1 MKYIYL
7 IIAGLMMSAGG
18 AVAQDGDGAAKGA
31 MARQPLFTWDLLWAG
46 SWEESKSLL
55 NRGDFRLG
63 LAWPEL
69 VTRAQALDKHTLNF
83 KLDQPWGEPS
93 SGITSAS
100 VGLYHQATGSRLL
113 YGVLDEWGLPA
124 RIRSPWIRS
133 APYTENHK
141 PVMADLRTTTS
152 TTKAD
157 ELYLYL
163 SSPRLSLNNLPLFEN
178 APETAIRGFG
188 SAQFPAVD
196 AVGGNFAP
204 AFSGGLETAFG
215 GDIDLLLEGFY
226 TGRELPARDSSSW
239 FSESPP
245 LPDRDFRLGAAALL
259 LSTPYVSFASDW
271 AWSET
276 FAWGAGVYGSAGI
289 RVSPPLPWGAAGTM
303 AKPGPWSLSLAAD
316 GMSERYV
323 GRDGASPGGGLR
335 TAGKVE
341 WKGPR
346 SSLFKVNTTL
356 RGPTLRGPALDA
368 PFERSSSGVYYRFP
382 APAANAV
389 ANAANSGKFPLRVSR
404 ISLNADRNAS
414 NLKKIYDDI
423 DGALGLSL
431 SLPPMLLPPALLPA
445 SAARV
450 KNPKPKSY
458 PLNINLSA
466 TIKTLGSAA
475 EAPPPYPFLPIN
487 AGSGAPMEFD
497 SAKESV
503 ELLWSPGIF
512 QLRTRWGF
520 TSYAKKDSQW
530 DGSISAAVRFKHG
543 RFSAKFA
550 WPVFPEKWNC
560 TLSWRVEK

>member
-1 MKYIYL
+1 MHGANLHPIRGMKYLFL
-7 IIAGLMMSAGG
+7 IIGLLMPVMFALAEDSA
-18 AVAQDGDGAAKGA
+18 AS
-31 MARQPLFTWDLLWAG
+31 QPFTWNLLWAG
-46 SWEESKSLL
+46 SWEESKTLH

-63 LAWPEL
+63 LTPPGL
-69 VTRAQALDKHTLNF
+69 LLRGQFLDKRPFNF
-83 KLDQPWGEPS
+83 ELDPPWGDPS
-93 SGITSAS
+93 GGISAVS
-100 VGLYHQATGSRLL
+100 AGLYHKTTGSRLL

-152 TTKAD
+152 TTKKD
-157 ELYLYL
+157 EAYLYL
-163 SSPRLSLNNLPLFEN
+163 SSPRLSLNNLAFFQN
-178 APETAIRGFG
+178 APEISIRGFS
-188 SAQFPAVD
+188 SAQLVVTGAIE
-196 AVGGNFAP
+196 GNCSP
-204 AFSGGLETAFG
+204 AFSGGLETVFG
-215 GDIDLLLEGFY
+215 KDIELLMEGFY
-226 TGRELPARDSSSW
+226 TGAELPARSSSAW
-239 FSESPP
+239 FSAPPP

-259 LSTPYVSFASDW
+259 LNMPYVSFASDW

-276 FAWGAGVYGSAGI
+276 FAWGTGVYGNAGI
-289 RVSPPLPWGAAGTM
+289 RISPPLPWIGTT

-323 GRDGASPGGGLR
+323 GRDGTTPGGGLR

-346 SSLFKVNTTL
+346 SSLFRINT
-356 RGPTLRGPALDA
+356 TLRGPALDG
-368 PFERSSSGVYYRFP
+368 PFERSSSGIYYRFP
-382 APAANAV
+382 APAANA
-389 ANAANSGKFPLRVSR
+389 ANSEKFPLRVSR

-414 NLKKIYDDI
+414 DLKKIHDDI

-445 SAARV
+445 SARKT
-450 KNPKPKSY
+450 KNPRPKSY
-458 PLNINLSA
+458 PLSINMSA
-466 TIKTLGSAA
+466 NVKTLGSAA

-487 AGSGAPMEFD
+487 AEQGAPMEFD
-497 SAKESV
+497 SVKESV

-512 QLRTRWGF
+512 QFRTRWGY
-520 TSYAKKDSQW
+520 TAYAAKDDQW
-530 DGSISAAVRFKHG
+530 DGSISAAVRFKYG